1 MLFRNFKPVKIAFSK
16 IMNKKDNKT
25 FKLITMTIKI
35 NYSLKTTIQKAYITG
50 MHLKDQLNHKN
61 KILRLQNKSQRKI
74 LK

>member
-1 MLFRNFKPVKIAFSK
+1 MLYRNFKPVKIAFSK

-35 NYSLKTTIQKAYITG
+35 KYSLKTTTQKAYITG
-50 MHLKDQLNHKN
+50 MHLNDQLNHKN
-61 KILRLQNKSQRKI
+61 KIPKLQNKSQRKI